1 MKKAFTLIELLV
13 VIAIIAILA
22 GMLLPALAKAKAR
35 AQRIAC
41 TGNLKQM
48 GLGTRT
54 YALDNEDRFPWEV
67 SATDGG
73 SLEVVST
80 TMTTLGGQDASQPRF
95 GALTGAATGITNPTN
110 ASAAKITVPA
120 ANGQWLHFA
129 VMSNELADM
138 KLIRCNSDSE
148 ASSGGNVKNFTDFY
162 MRPTDTANKYY
173 LSYFI
178 GVDASETYPQ
188 TLLFGDRNVVAPT
201 VPQSTNSTT
210 SFMLMLGSGTNTT
223 YQTAGQRP
231 RWGENIHQNNGNVV
245 LGDGS
250 VQQYTEARLSDQIRQ
265 TDNQYNRIV
274 IPFAKK

>member
-1 MKKAFTLIELLV
+1 MPITSTIFLI
-13 VIAIIAILA
+13 
-22 GMLLPALAKAKAR
+22 
-35 AQRIAC
+35 
-41 TGNLKQM
+41 
-48 GLGTRT
+48 
-54 YALDNEDRFPWEV
+54 
-67 SATDGG
+67 
-73 SLEVVST
+73 
-80 TMTTLGGQDASQPRF
+80 
-95 GALTGAATGITNPTN
+95 
-110 ASAAKITVPA
+110 
-120 ANGQWLHFA
+120 
-129 VMSNELADM
+129 
-138 KLIRCNSDSE
+138 
-148 ASSGGNVKNFTDFY
+148 SS
-162 MRPTDTANKYY
+162 
-173 LSYFI
+173 

-188 TLLFGDRNVVAPT
+188 TLLFGDRNVVAPS

>member
-80 TMTTLGGQDASQPRF
+80 TMTALGGQIASEPKF
-95 GALTGAATGITNPTN
+95 GALSGAASGITNPTN
-110 ASAAKITVPA
+110 ASGAKITVPA
-120 ANGQWLHFA
+120 VNGQWLHFA

-210 SFMLMLGSGTNTT
+210 SFMLMLGSGTNTI

>member
-48 GLGTRT
+48 GIGTRT

-73 SLEVVST
+73 SLEMVSA
-80 TMTTLGGQDASQPRF
+80 TMTALSGDASVPKGQAVN
-95 GALTGAATGITNPTN
+95 GSVVQITNPTN
-110 ASAAKITVPA
+110 PATKLSIPVPQ
-120 ANGQWLHFA
+120 GQWLHFA
-129 VMSNELADM
+129 VMSNELADL
-138 KLIRCNSDSE
+138 KLIRCNSDSA
-148 ASSGGNVKNFTDFY
+148 ASSGGSIKNYMDFFST
-162 MRPTDTANKYY
+162 PGNADSKTY

-188 TLLFGDRNVVAPT
+188 TLLFGDRNVAVPSVAQT
-201 VPQSTNSTT
+201 TNTT
-210 SFMLMLGSGTNTT
+210 KISLMVMLGSGTNDL
-223 YQTAGQRP
+223 YSKAGQRP
-231 RWGENIHQNNGNVV
+231 RWGDNIHQNNGNVA

-250 VQQYTEARLSDQIRQ
+250 VQPYTEAKLSDQLRQ
-265 TDNQYNRIV
+265 TDNAYNRIV
-274 IPFAKK
+274 IPFVLK